1 MFRGSPVPQNF
12 IADEIKDKIE
22 INKEENPNHHHHRKT
37 HHQKSEKEKIV
48 CQKLRAE
55 EKNVK

>member
-1 MFRGSPVPQNF
+1 MFWGSPIPKNL
-12 IADEIKDKIE
+12 IAEEIKDKIE
-22 INKEENPNHHHHRKT
+22 IKKEKNPIHHQKT
-37 HHQKSEKEKIV
+37 HHQKSKKEKMV